1 MDLLSTDF
9 LAALF
14 AIVVIDLVLAGDNA
28 IVIALAARHLPRHLQ
43 RRAILW
49 GTAGAIAMRAAM
61 TLLVVWLLNVPGLL
75 FAGGAILVWIAYR
88 LLAPQDSAGGG
99 HGASVDGAGTFWG
112 AMRTIVFADMVM
124 GLDNV
129 LAVAGAAHGS
139 YVLVV
144 LGLLISVPIVI
155 WGSTFLLRFV
165 ERYPSFVYLGAGV
178 LAWTA
183 VKMMSSEPLVKDA
196 LLAHGA
202 IVPLLYVLVV
212 GGVLGAGLL
221 RNHRRVE
228 SRIQAK
234 VRGLAPSRPAGDADG
249 DAAGGG
255 PAAVRVLVPVDR
267 TANARNAVRHVIE
280 QSRAGLPV
288 GLHLLDV
295 QPPFSGHVARFA
307 ARRGRVDHRGHESEK
322 ALRPIRSMLDSA
334 GVPYEVHVQAGPR
347 AQVIAESA
355 TRLACDHIVMGAAR
369 RNSLTR
375 MLDASVTS
383 RVLELTPIPVEV
395 VAGRAISPIERY
407 GVPAGV
413 GGALALL
420 VIAAD

>member
-1 MDLLSTDF
+1 MDFASTDF

-14 AIVVIDLVLAGDNA
+14 AIIVIDLVLAGDNA
-28 IVIALAARHLPRHLQ
+28 IVIALAARRLPKHLQ

-49 GTAGAIAMRAAM
+49 GTAGAIVMRATM
-61 TLLVVWLLNVPGLL
+61 TLVVVWLLNIPGLL
-75 FAGGAILVWIAYR
+75 FVGGAILVWIAYR
-88 LLAPQDSAGGG
+88 LLIPEEASGGG
-99 HGASVDGAGTFWG
+99 HGSSVEGAGTFWG
-112 AMRTIVFADMVM
+112 AMKTIVFADMVM

-196 LLAHGA
+196 LLANGA
-202 IVPLLYVLVV
+202 ILPLLYALVV
-212 GGVLGAGLL
+212 GGVLGAGLV

-228 SRIQAK
+228 SRIRER
-234 VRGLAPSRPAGDADG
+234 VRGLAPARSAG
-249 DAAGGG
+249 DAAGGAASDG

-267 TANARNAVRHVIE
+267 TTNAGHAVRHVIE
-280 QSRAGLPV
+280 QFEAGVPIA
-288 GLHLLDV
+288 LHLLDV
-295 QPPFSGHVARFA
+295 QPAFSRRVAQFA
-307 ARRGRVDHRGHESEK
+307 APHSRDDHHRRESER
-322 ALRPIRSMLDSA
+322 ALRPVRSLLDAA
-334 GVPYEVHVQAGPR
+334 GLPYEVHVQVGRKAE
-347 AQVIAESA
+347 VIAESA
-355 TRLACDHIVMGAAR
+355 KRLACDHIVMGTAR

-375 MLDASVTS
+375 MLDASVTH
-383 RVLELTPIPVEV
+383 RVLELTPVPVEV
-395 VAGRAISPIERY
+395 VAGRAISPMEKY
-407 GVPAGV
+407 GVPAGL
-413 GGALALL
+413 GGALALF
-420 VIAAD
+420 VMAAD